1 MNTGK
6 RRVLF
11 SPNKWVSE
19 GEGSNSRAKQRNW
32 KRLSSKDGDFFKAHE
47 VLRES
52 LKRKQANRVKL
63 KQYILN
69 EK

>member
-1 MNTGK
+1 M
-6 RRVLF
+6 
-11 SPNKWVSE
+11 SE
-19 GEGSNSRAKQRNW
+19 GEGSNNRAKQRNW

-47 VLRES
+47 VPRES
-52 LKRKQANRVKL
+52 LKRKQGNRVKL